1 VPIRQAA
8 LTQAT
13 ESDRSTL
20 LDNIECLRALLYRVN
35 SLLDSESVEVVIRTE
50 TALKAID
57 DKINR
62 IFAFQHPQ
70 NSRDQLE
77 RWENEGGKIKYV

>member
-1 VPIRQAA
+1 MPIRQAA

-13 ESDRSTL
+13 ESDRITL
-20 LDNIECLRALLYRVN
+20 LDNIECLRALLYRLN